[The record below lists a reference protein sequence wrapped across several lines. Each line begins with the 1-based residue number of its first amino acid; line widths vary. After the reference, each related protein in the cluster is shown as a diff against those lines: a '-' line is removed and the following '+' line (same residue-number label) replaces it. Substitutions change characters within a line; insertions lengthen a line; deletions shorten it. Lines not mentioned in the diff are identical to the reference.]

1 MNNENNNGNNANR
14 NNESAFEQALLNL
27 HAELSTAM
35 YDEQLERDGSYR
47 RTTGIYG
54 LLSMAE
60 VSGPL
65 AITIAS
71 ARLAAKHMDDYKT
84 MTDLLMALKYKER
97 YYTAAQNDDDSPIF
111 KALATEYS
119 VACECVHDDI
129 ITKYSD
135 NAEAMDY
142 ISEALYA

>member
-1 MNNENNNGNNANR
+1 MNNNENNGNNATNTNDR
-14 NNESAFEQALLNL
+14 AFEQALLHI

>member
-1 MNNENNNGNNANR
+1 MNNENNNGNDANR
-14 NNESAFEQALLNL
+14 NNENAFVQALLNL
-27 HAELSTAM
+27 HADLSTAM

-97 YYTAAQNDDDSPIF
+97 YYNEAQSEDDSPIF
-111 KALATEYS
+111 AALATEYS
-119 VACECVHDDI
+119 AACECVHDDI

-142 ISEALYA
+142 ISEALYE

>member
-1 MNNENNNGNNANR
+1 MNNENNNGNNANK
-14 NNESAFEQALLNL
+14 NNENAFVQELINL
-27 HAELSTAM
+27 HADMSTAM

-60 VSGPL
+60 VNGPL

-71 ARLAAKHMDDYKT
+71 ARLAAKHIDDYKT

-97 YYTAAQNDDDSPIF
+97 YYTEAKSEDDSPIF

-119 VACECVHDDI
+119 VACECVHDNI

-142 ISEALYA
+142 ISEALYE

>member
-1 MNNENNNGNNANR
+1 MNNENNNGNNANT
-14 NNESAFEQALLNL
+14 NNESAFTQALL
-27 HAELSTAM
+27 HIHVQLSLAM

-119 VACECVHDDI
+119 VVCECVHDNI

>member
-1 MNNENNNGNNANR
+1 MNNNENNGNNANR
-14 NNESAFEQALLNL
+14 NNESAFVQALLNL

-60 VSGPL
+60 VNGPL

-111 KALATEYS
+111 KALATEYG